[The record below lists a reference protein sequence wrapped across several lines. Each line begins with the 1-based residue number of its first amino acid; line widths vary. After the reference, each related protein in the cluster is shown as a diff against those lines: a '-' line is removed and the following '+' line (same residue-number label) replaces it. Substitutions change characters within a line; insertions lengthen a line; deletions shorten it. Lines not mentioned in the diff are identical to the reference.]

1 MALNIVTKTAQN
13 VVGSSLEAVMVAAE
27 FFIAVVHVEVACP
40 FTAVAAAADRNGD
53 QGVRAAVLILDI
65 LHCQRV
71 GDLVRGIIKRHIIIN
86 VLNRAEI
93 QIVQQLPNIFG
104 SGNRRADAFAAPCG
118 VSICREGRH
127 LKAQ

>member
-13 VVGSSLEAVMVAAE
+13 VVGSSLEAVMVAVE
-27 FFIAVVHVEVACP
+27 LFLAVVHVEVACP
-40 FTAVAAAADRNGD
+40 FAAVAAAADRNGD

-71 GDLVRGIIKRHIIIN
+71 GDLVRCIIKRHIIIN

-118 VSICREGRH
+118 VSIC
-127 LKAQ
+127 